1 MLVLAIYTL
10 MGFLSFEFWQC
21 IFKTKWFDNDP
32 IIRMF
37 FSFGGGILWASAF
50 IIIKSNE

>member
-10 MGFLSFEFWQC
+10 MGFLSFEFWQYV
-21 IFKTKWFDNDP
+21 FKTKWFDNDP
-32 IIRMF
+32 TIRML

-50 IIIKSNE
+50 IIIRSNE